1 MRAHA
6 AGPILTGFL
15 ATTIACAPTPEPEE
29 PSPEE
34 ALPTEQAQ
42 VPSIEGTYR
51 LVSRELPD
59 GSTQE
64 PPDVLGL
71 GTYTKQYRNFNI
83 TWTDAEG
90 RRFSMS
96 YIARYS
102 LTPSEYS
109 ETSVYRLVNDPDGGG
124 LSYDLDGPSGTSA
137 VTVEGGRIEFV
148 LPLYQ
153 EPTVVFEG
161 DRLTASVEGEF
172 IDNWER
178 VD

>member
-1 MRAHA
+1 MCSDS
-6 AGPILTGFL
+6 GPTRSNTG
-15 ATTIACAPTPEPEE
+15 TSTSRGPTPKDGA
-29 PSPEE
+29 SPC
-34 ALPTEQAQ
+34 PT
-42 VPSIEGTYR
+42 
-51 LVSRELPD
+51 
-59 GSTQE
+59 
-64 PPDVLGL
+64 
-71 GTYTKQYRNFNI
+71 
-83 TWTDAEG
+83 
-90 RRFSMS
+90 
-96 YIARYS
+96 
-102 LTPSEYS
+102 S

>member
-1 MRAHA
+1 
-6 AGPILTGFL
+6 LT
-15 ATTIACAPTPEPEE
+15 
-29 PSPEE
+29 
-34 ALPTEQAQ
+34 TEQPQ

-59 GSTQE
+59 GSIQE

-71 GTYTKQYRNFNI
+71 GTYTKKYRNFNI

-90 RRFSMS
+90 QRFSMS

-102 LTPSEYS
+102 LTPTEYS
-109 ETSVYRLVNDPDGGG
+109 EISIYRLVNDPDGGG
-124 LSYDLDGPSGTSA
+124 LSYDLDRPSGTSA
-137 VTVEGGRIEFV
+137 VTVEGGRIQFV

>member
-1 MRAHA
+1 MRVHA
-6 AGPILTGFL
+6 TPLVLTALVLGI
-15 ATTIACAPTPEPEE
+15 TACAPAPEQEE
-29 PSPEE
+29 PSSEE
-34 ALPTEQAQ
+34 ALTTEQAQ
-42 VPSIEGTYR
+42 VPNIEGTYR

-59 GSTQE
+59 GSIQE

-71 GTYTKQYRNFNI
+71 GTFTKQYRSFNI
-83 TWTDAEG
+83 MWTDAEG

-102 LTPSEYS
+102 LTPTEYS
-109 ETSVYRLVNDPDGGG
+109 ETSVYRLANDPIAGG
-124 LSYDLDGPSGTSA
+124 LNYDLDGPSGTSA
-137 VTVEGGRIEFV
+137 VTVEGGRIQFV

>member
-15 ATTIACAPTPEPEE
+15 AATIACAPTPEPEE

-34 ALPTEQAQ
+34 VLPTEQAQ

-59 GSTQE
+59 GSIQT

-90 RRFSMS
+90 RRFSIS

-102 LTPSEYS
+102 LTPTEYS
-109 ETSVYRLVNDPDGGG
+109 ETSVYRLVNDPDAGG

-137 VTVEGGRIEFV
+137 VTVEGGRIQFV